1 MPSSNQYSLSVVMMT
16 FNEEANIER
25 CLKSVEGV
33 GDEILVL
40 DSFSTDRTV
49 EIARSMGARVE
60 QFPFDS
66 YVNQKARMIQM
77 ADSNWVLSIDADEYL
92 SEELKASILNARV
105 DKKYDGYTSNRRNK
119 IGSKWLNHGSWY
131 PDKKIRLFDRRKVFI
146 TGKDPH
152 DIMQP
157 IADAR
162 IGHLQGDL
170 MHLSDEDI
178 SSRYRS
184 VNQHSIRAA
193 QALFEQKKAW
203 SLWRML
209 FKPWI
214 RFFTSY
220 IIRLGFL
227 DGYYGWIVAKS
238 EGHYVWMR
246 EVKLWELW
254 RQGAG
259 NREERMKGARDKGS
273 KG

>member
-25 CLKSVEGV
+25 CLKSVEGL
-33 GDEILVL
+33 GDEILIL
-40 DSFSTDRTV
+40 DSYSTDRTV
-49 EIARSMGARVE
+49 EIARAMGARVE

-92 SEELKASILNARV
+92 SEELKASIQKVRDN
-105 DKKYDGYTSNRRNK
+105 KTYDGYTSNRRNK

-157 IADAR
+157 IAGAR
-162 IGHLQGDL
+162 IGHLEGDL
-170 MHLSDEDI
+170 LHLSDEDI
-178 SSRYRS
+178 TSRYRS
-184 VNQHSIRAA
+184 VNQHSTRAA
-193 QALFEQKKAW
+193 LALFQQNKSW
-203 SLWRML
+203 SFLRML

-214 RFFTSY
+214 RFFISY
-220 IIRLGFL
+220 VIRLGFL
-227 DGYYGWIVAKS
+227 DGYYGWVIAKS
-238 EGHYVWMR
+238 EAHYVWLR

-254 RQGAG
+254 QMAEKAEKA
-259 NREERMKGARDKGS
+259 EEEEEAEKAEKA
-273 KG
+273 